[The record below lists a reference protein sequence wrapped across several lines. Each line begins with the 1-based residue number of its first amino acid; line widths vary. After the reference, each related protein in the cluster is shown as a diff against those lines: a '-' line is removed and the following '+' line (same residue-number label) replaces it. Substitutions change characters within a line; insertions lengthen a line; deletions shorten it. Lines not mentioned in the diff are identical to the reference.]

1 MLQNIVDNGNNQKN
15 RLTHVYIRAE
25 RSNSLVLR
33 RWWAG
38 NGLGVVRQL
47 TESKGGNFVLCR
59 VGAFGWW
66 EALPDGKGLK
76 CNAFGIKRYR
86 ALRLALRI
94 LGPASCGHRSGLVKH
109 FIHIYIYIRE
119 RGKLYRV
126 VWAHIGCVIWCSLLL
141 LLRLPLR
148 ASSSSLMEIK
158 GH

>member
-1 MLQNIVDNGNNQKN
+1 MMLQNIVDNGNNQKN

-86 ALRLALRI
+86 ALRLTLRI

-109 FIHIYIYIRE
+109 FIHIYIYIYKRE
-119 RGKLYRV
+119 RETLQ
-126 VWAHIGCVIWCSLLL
+126 GCVSAY
-141 LLRLPLR
+141 RLCNLML
-148 ASSSSLMEIK
+148 AAFALATSSSSLLFK
-158 GH
+158 PDGD